1 MLSASERDRIEAAV
15 RSAERD
21 SAGEIVVL
29 LARRAGTY
37 KSIPLVYALLGALI
51 VPWPLLLETD
61 LAAARIFTIQAAVA
75 LGLLALAALLGAAA
89 VPRRLK
95 QARARAAAAREF
107 VARGMA
113 DTRGRTGILL
123 YIAVAE
129 RYAEVVGD
137 VTIADR
143 VDPAEWRGVIDALLA
158 EMVAGRT
165 ADALVASIE
174 RIGTILA
181 KHVPPDSDDRDE
193 LPNRIVV
200 V

>member
-1 MLSASERDRIEAAV
+1 MLSAPERDRIEAAV

-21 SAGEIVVL
+21 TAGEIVVL

-37 KSIPLVYALLGALI
+37 KSIPLVYALLGALL
-51 VPWPLLLETD
+51 VPWPLLLQTN

-75 LGLLALAALLGAAA
+75 LGILAVAALLGAAA
-89 VPRRLK
+89 VPHRLK
-95 QARARAAAAREF
+95 RARARSAAAREF

-123 YIAVAE
+123 YVAVAE

-143 VDPAEWRGVIDALLA
+143 VDEAEWRGVIDALLA
-158 EMVAGRT
+158 EMAAGRT
-165 ADALVASIE
+165 ADALVAAIA
-174 RIGTILA
+174 RIGAILA
-181 KHVPPDSDDRDE
+181 RHVPPESDDRDE